1 MRAMSGTGLRV
12 ERDDRGVV
20 TLVMD
25 RPEVRNAF
33 DGELV
38 AALTAAA
45 EDVAEDPTVRVVVLT
60 GAGGT
65 FSAGADLRWM
75 RTMAGWSPDEN
86 LADARRLDALLRAL
100 WDLPRPL
107 VGRVE
112 GHALGGGCGL
122 VAACDIVVAADDAG
136 FGFTEVGLGLA
147 PAVISPYVVRT
158 VGRSFA
164 RAAFV
169 TGERFG
175 AARAYEV
182 GLVHRVVPAAEVDA
196 AVDDVVAHCLAA
208 GPRAVAA
215 AKTLVEDA
223 LQPLDEATA
232 ATPGVI
238 AALRAG
244 AEGQEGMRAFLER
257 RPPAWRSHAP

>member
-1 MRAMSGTGLRV
+1 MSGGGLWV

-20 TLVMD
+20 TLTMD
-25 RPEVRNAF
+25 RPGVRNAF
-33 DGELV
+33 DDGLV

-45 EDVAEDPTVRVVVLT
+45 GDLAEDPGARVVVLM

-65 FSAGADLRWM
+65 FSAGADLAWM
-75 RTMAGWSPDEN
+75 RAMTAWSQDEN
-86 LADARRLDALLRAL
+86 LADARRLDDLLRAL
-100 WDLPRPL
+100 WDLPLPL

-122 VAACDIVVAADDAG
+122 VAACDVVVAADDAR
-136 FGFTEVGLGLA
+136 FGFPEVGLGLA

-158 VGRSFA
+158 VGSSFA

-175 AARAYEV
+175 ATRAYEV

-196 AVDDVVAHCLAA
+196 AVTAVVERCLAA

-215 AKTLVEDA
+215 AKALVEDA
-223 LQPLDEATA
+223 LRPLDEATA
-232 ATPGVI
+232 ATPEVI
-238 AALRAG
+238 AALRVG
-244 AEGQEGMRAFLER
+244 AEGQEGMRAFLDR
-257 RPPAWRSHAP
+257 RPPAWRPAGP